1 MYQSRPSRLFII
13 KACKSLN
20 PFPNIRESLVHL
32 FYCVALSYFLTSKAQ
47 TFTDVAVFEK
57 MAIACL
63 TLESTA
69 KFRSDEARQLRTAK
83 GALDWELAIMQGN
96 VHSIVKKVMS
106 LLSNRQNYE
115 DFGIETEFIAME
127 VSSRDLICSIQDE
140 RCKYLWDFI
149 CSVVVQHE
157 TRNLSFTDGL
167 PRRQTLLLSPKEAD
181 VDTFL
186 TELRIDLAVDIALDK
201 IGEDWSQ
208 TQHKC
213 SVFRLSSVQQLWR
226 CCDEVGWQLTERLFK
241 LRFYSVRA
249 LALSLSFHRFF
260 CYCFQCV
267 PPYVFLAAHDVI
279 YSVVSRRVPTVLQFG
294 FVESMHPTEL
304 EIRCQSVVIVGQF
317 Y

>member
-1 MYQSRPSRLFII
+1 MYQSGPSRLFII

-20 PFPNIRESLVHL
+20 PFPNIRANLVHL

-69 KFRSDEARQLRTAK
+69 NFRSDEARQLRTGK
-83 GALDWELAIMQGN
+83 GALAWELAMMQGN
-96 VHSIVKKVMS
+96 VHSLVKKVMS
-106 LLSNRQNYE
+106 LFSDRQNYG
-115 DFGIETEFIAME
+115 DFGIETEFAAME

-140 RCKYLWDFI
+140 RCKYLWNFI
-149 CSVVVQHE
+149 CAVVLQHE

-167 PRRQTLLLSPKEAD
+167 PRRQTLLLSENKTE

-186 TELRIDLAVDIALDK
+186 TELRIDVAVDNALGQ

-208 TQHKC
+208 AQHKC

-226 CCDEVGWQLTERLFK
+226 CCDEVDWQLTERFSK

-249 LALSLSFHRFF
+249 LALSFSF
-260 CYCFQCV
+260 Q
-267 PPYVFLAAHDVI
+267 
-279 YSVVSRRVPTVLQFG
+279 VLLLLLPMCSAICLPRG
-294 FVESMHPTEL
+294 A
-304 EIRCQSVVIVGQF
+304 
-317 Y
+317 

>member
-13 KACKSLN
+13 KACKSVN

-32 FYCVALSYFLTSKAQ
+32 FYCVALSDFLTSKGQ

-69 KFRSDEARQLRTAK
+69 NFRSDEARQLRTGK
-83 GALDWELAIMQGN
+83 GALAWELAMMQGN
-96 VHSIVKKVMS
+96 VHVLVKKMMS
-106 LLSNRQNYE
+106 ILINRQNYV
-115 DFGIETEFIAME
+115 DFGLEAEFPAME

-149 CSVVVQHE
+149 CSVGIQHE

-167 PRRQTLLLSPKEAD
+167 PRRRTLLLSPNEAE

-186 TELRIDLAVDIALDK
+186 TELRIDLAVDNALGQ
-201 IGEDWSQ
+201 IGDDWSQ
-208 TQHKC
+208 AQHKC

-226 CCDEVGWQLTERLFK
+226 CCDEVGWQLTERFFK
-241 LRFYSVRA
+241 LRFYSIRA
-249 LALSLSFHRFF
+249 LALSLSV
-260 CYCFQCV
+260 Q
-267 PPYVFLAAHDVI
+267 
-279 YSVVSRRVPTVLQFG
+279 VLLLLLPMCSAICLPRG
-294 FVESMHPTEL
+294 S
-304 EIRCQSVVIVGQF
+304 
-317 Y
+317 